1 MVLGL
6 DTCVDDEVI
15 KNLFQWVPQ
24 NAVMFII
31 FRDDNRRQNKWL
43 LFVKKLTRHLQGG
56 AMGWLLGL
64 TLFVLMPGCAFPLIY
79 GAADHDP
86 QAVMALLEKGADA
99 NAPFPIVGTRAL
111 MVAAAHGYKDTMRA
125 LLDAGADLN
134 AKDFTGWTALHAAA
148 VNGDPE
154 IVQLLLEHGA
164 ISGKARWFI
173 RSPSVMAEGLGH
185 KEIVPLLKEAEA
197 RAQ

>member
-1 MVLGL
+1 
-6 DTCVDDEVI
+6 
-15 KNLFQWVPQ
+15 
-24 NAVMFII
+24 MFII
-31 FRDDNRRQNKWL
+31 FRDDNRRQNK
-43 LFVKKLTRHLQGG
+43 
-56 AMGWLLGL
+56 WLLGL

-111 MVAAAHGYKDTMRA
+111 MVAAAHGNKDTMRA
-125 LLDAGADLN
+125 LLDAGADVN

-148 VNGDPE
+148 FKGDHE
-154 IVQLLLEHGA
+154 IVQLLLEHGG
-164 ISGKARWFI
+164 IPGKASWFI
-173 RSPSVMAEGLGH
+173 RSPSGIAEGLGH
-185 KEIVPLLKEAEA
+185 KDIVPLLKEAEA